1 MTNQINITAKL
12 CRDSSVIDSIIGNES
27 IVGDFSRVRNS
38 ILGNYTT
45 VDRQNFLECVT
56 VGDYSYTGPW
66 NMIFHC
72 NIGKYCSI
80 SYGVTIGP
88 PEHNYKRLSTHPFI
102 YNPRFGI
109 VDTENK
115 EIKDWRLKK
124 KISIGND
131 VWIGCNSV
139 ILRGVNIADGVVVG
153 ANTLVNR
160 DVPPY
165 AIVVGNP
172 AKIVKYRFTGNVI
185 QKLLDIKWWDWSIEK
200 IKKNCHLFIDENI
213 EDAIKNIK

>member
-1 MTNQINITAKL
+1 MLLHKKSNNT
-12 CRDSSVIDSIIGNES
+12 
-27 IVGDFSRVRNS
+27 
-38 ILGNYTT
+38 
-45 VDRQNFLECVT
+45 
-56 VGDYSYTGPW
+56 
-66 NMIFHC
+66 
-72 NIGKYCSI
+72 
-80 SYGVTIGP
+80 
-88 PEHNYKRLSTHPFI
+88 FI

-200 IKKNCHLFIDENI
+200 IKKNYHLFIDENV